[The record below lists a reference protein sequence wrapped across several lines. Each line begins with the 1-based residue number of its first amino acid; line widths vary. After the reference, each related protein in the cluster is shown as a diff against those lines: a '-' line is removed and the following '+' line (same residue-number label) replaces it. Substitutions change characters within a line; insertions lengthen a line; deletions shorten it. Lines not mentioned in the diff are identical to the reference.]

1 MILRIFSQEYTYTV
15 KICDPERRSKFILRD
30 MHNVSHKF
38 ASVRTLQS
46 ALYHEFDDQIPDGD
60 FNVGY
65 FEGSSHKKKWLVSV
79 DDLTAMYAKFK
90 GKKNIPLWCDGKEMP
105 YDEDDEEEEH
115 SRKKRKKNKDTLTKK
130 VSEQEEELESVFQK
144 LRGMHENKWSGPQYR
159 LWARAIVSGV
169 HESSDHPP
177 NAPMFSGG
185 IPKQQKESLVDAF
198 AGAAKVIAKAFAP
211 PTKEAE
217 NAPVHFSP
225 SKKVDVRLK
234 NLEQL
239 RILKSLLEDGIL
251 SLDEFT
257 QQKRI
262 VLQELNNL
270 S

>member
-1 MILRIFSQEYTYTV
+1 MLTGGRNTEWAINRLKVILRIFSQEYTYTV

-65 FEGSSHKKKWLVSV
+65 FEGSSHKKKWLVSA

-169 HESSDHPP
+169 HENIVTILQMHRCLVEEYPSS
-177 NAPMFSGG
+177 
-185 IPKQQKESLVDAF
+185 K
-198 AGAAKVIAKAFAP
+198 
-211 PTKEAE
+211 
-217 NAPVHFSP
+217 
-225 SKKVDVRLK
+225 R
-234 NLEQL
+234 
-239 RILKSLLEDGIL
+239 SLLWMHL
-251 SLDEFT
+251 
-257 QQKRI
+257 Q
-262 VLQELNNL
+262 VLLK
-270 S
+270 